1 MINLCYGGGH
11 LGFLI
16 DIKIK
21 KMVNNHP
28 IHVQF
33 VLFKI
38 LVLVSYKMLFYKV
51 LWLNCYHEFPNDTKT
66 DRA

>member
-51 LWLNCYHEFPNDTKT
+51 L
-66 DRA
+66 